1 MSYKFSLLKIVPLAA
16 VTVGLLAPIKIA
28 EAASSSAPTDKAS
41 TIEHEVKE
49 KGHHGDGHKTT
60 TTDSHGDGYKTTAAD
75 SHGDSHGTTADS
87 HGDAHGKTTDSHG
100 DGHGTTAADS
110 HGDSHGKTA
119 DSHGDGHGKTADSHG
134 DGHGTTAAD
143 SHGDGHGASGVPQ
156 ILLSPKAQRIE
167 FFTFLGAIGLYIVIP
182 ELFYSPK
189 KIAKNFSSLENEASL
204 SLDETE
210 NTENLQEPQK
220 GHAPSFEVI
229 ESSHR
234 FESEQQPQ
242 EANTPSFEV
251 IESSHRFESEQQPQ
265 EANTPSF
272 EVVESGETTEE
283 LQEQVADFQ
292 PDIPRI
298 RVVSSNREPY
308 TIPAHKLNSTDTYG
322 NIELE
327 NWSQPDRKAA

>member
-28 EAASSSAPTDKAS
+28 EAASSSAPTDKAT

-49 KGHHGDGHKTT
+49 KGHHGDSHKTT
-60 TTDSHGDGYKTTAAD
+60 ATDSHGDSHKTTATDSHGDGHKTTATDSHGDGHKTTAAD
-75 SHGDSHGTTADS
+75 SHGDSHGTTA
-87 HGDAHGKTTDSHG
+87 
-100 DGHGTTAADS
+100 
-110 HGDSHGKTA
+110 A
-119 DSHGDGHGKTADSHG
+119 DSHGDGHGA
-134 DGHGTTAAD
+134 TAAD
-143 SHGDGHGASGVPQ
+143 SHGDGHGASSVPQ

-167 FFTFLGAIGLYIVIP
+167 FFTFLGAIGLYIIIP
-182 ELFYSPK
+182 ELLYSPK
-189 KIAKNFSSLENEASL
+189 KIAKNFSSLENEPSL

-210 NTENLQEPQK
+210 NTENLQQPQEAHAPSFQVIESSHRFESEQQPQK
-220 GHAPSFEVI
+220 EHAPSFEVI

-234 FESEQQPQ
+234 FEGGQQPQ
-242 EANTPSFEV
+242 EAHAPSFEV
-251 IESSHRFESEQQPQ
+251 I
-265 EANTPSF
+265 
-272 EVVESGETTEE
+272 ESGETTEE

-322 NIELE
+322 NIQLE

>member
-28 EAASSSAPTDKAS
+28 EAASSSAPTDKAT

-49 KGHHGDGHKTT
+49 KGHHGDSHKTT
-60 TTDSHGDGYKTTAAD
+60 ATDSHGDSHKTTATDSHGDGHKTTAAD
-75 SHGDSHGTTADS
+75 SHGDSHGTTA
-87 HGDAHGKTTDSHG
+87 
-100 DGHGTTAADS
+100 
-110 HGDSHGKTA
+110 A
-119 DSHGDGHGKTADSHG
+119 DSHGDGHGA
-134 DGHGTTAAD
+134 TAAD
-143 SHGDGHGASGVPQ
+143 SHGDGHGASSVPQ

-167 FFTFLGAIGLYIVIP
+167 FFTFLGAIGLYIIIP
-182 ELFYSPK
+182 ELLYSPK
-189 KIAKNFSSLENEASL
+189 KIAKNFSSLENEPSL

-210 NTENLQEPQK
+210 NTENLQQPQK
-220 GHAPSFEVI
+220 EHAPSFEVI

-234 FESEQQPQ
+234 FEGGQQPQ
-242 EANTPSFEV
+242 EAHAPSFEV
-251 IESSHRFESEQQPQ
+251 I
-265 EANTPSF
+265 
-272 EVVESGETTEE
+272 ESGETTEE

-322 NIELE
+322 NIQLE